1 MKHLRDVSNCISD
14 TVLMCCKSVAMIFCQ
29 QVIIMII
36 DVHVFQGSY
45 GLVKLAYNESDHTH
59 YVSRLH
65 PVAHHTCP
73 LLCQLTL

>member
-1 MKHLRDVSNCISD
+1 ML
-14 TVLMCCKSVAMIFCQ
+14 FCQ